1 MSESDSPFKLSIP
14 DVYSVVQA
22 LEISIRRK
30 VFSEEEIKD
39 IYGPWSRVMRFC
51 DDVRRKTE
59 IEKIYA
65 PEPKV
70 EETLETLTIEE
81 EK

>member
-1 MSESDSPFKLSIP
+1 MSEQESPFKLSIP

-30 VFSEEEIKD
+30 VFSDEEIKE

-70 EETLETLTIEE
+70 EEETLTIEE